1 MTLLTLEEFK
11 EWADEYPE
19 LASHVHIVEMCDYE
33 EDLQPD
39 M

>member
-19 LASHVHIVEMCDYE
+19 LASHVHIVETCENEDDQMPDY
-33 EDLQPD
+33 
-39 M
+39 